1 MPHDTM
7 ENSIPQASPP
17 RSALHIALR
26 TAAILLAFTLVF
38 TTLMAS
44 AYYLMAPRVAA
55 SAQAEKLRLIGVVLA
70 PSSDGLLNPSLDKTF
85 YDNDLLTDAITLP
98 PTSAL
103 GTSEETRLFR
113 ARKNGQ
119 PTALIF
125 EATAP
130 DGYSGK
136 IGLLLAVSAEG
147 QLLAMRVTQH
157 KETPGLGDYID
168 PKKDRNKVRPW
179 ITQFSGIG
187 FDSVPLEQWHV
198 KKDGGHFDQMA
209 GATISARA
217 VTNASGRALAW
228 VNDHREKLFALPA
241 NRLYKE

>member
-1 MPHDTM
+1 MSELPDIAEKT
-7 ENSIPQASPP
+7 PQLGPP
-17 RSALHIALR
+17 RRSALYIALR

-44 AYYLMAPRVAA
+44 AYYLTASRVAA
-55 SAQAEKLRLIGVVLA
+55 SAQAEKLRLLAVVLA
-70 PSSDGLLNPSLDKTF
+70 PTF
-85 YDNDLLTDAITLP
+85 YDNGLLNDAITLP

-103 GTSEETRLFR
+103 GTTENTLLYR

-119 PTALIF
+119 PAALVF
-125 EATAP
+125 EAIAP

-136 IGLLLAVSAEG
+136 ISLLLAVSNAG

-168 PKKDRNKVRPW
+168 PKKDRNKAHPW
-179 ITQFSGIG
+179 INQFSRIG
-187 FDSVPLEQWHV
+187 FDRVPPEQWHV

-217 VTNASGRALAW
+217 VTHASGRALAW
-228 VNDHREKLFALPA
+228 VNTNRDTLFALPA
-241 NRLYKE
+241 NSLYQE

>member
-1 MPHDTM
+1 MDESSNATENMP
-7 ENSIPQASPP
+7 PR
-17 RSALHIALR
+17 RSALYIALR

-38 TTLMAS
+38 TALMAS
-44 AYYLMAPRVAA
+44 AYYLTAPRVAA
-55 SAQAEKLRLIGVVLA
+55 SAQAEKLRLLAVVLA
-70 PSSDGLLNPSLDKTF
+70 PSF
-85 YDNDLLTDAITLP
+85 HDNDLLKDAITLP
-98 PTSAL
+98 PNSAL
-103 GTSEETRLFR
+103 GTSENTRLYR

-119 PTALIF
+119 PVALVF
-125 EATAP
+125 EAVAP

-136 IGLLLAVSAEG
+136 IGLLLAVSSTG
-147 QLLAMRVTQH
+147 QLLALRVTQH

-179 ITQFSGIG
+179 ITQFSNIG
-187 FDSVPLEQWHV
+187 FDSVPSEQWHV

-228 VNDHREKLFALPA
+228 VNKNHDKLFALPA
-241 NRLYKE
+241 NSLYQE